1 MKISRACGDYL
12 TCLIA
17 SFTFAATFSGN
28 GAYASAEVIFW
39 PSVTIQFRKSAKI
52 WPLAASLDW
61 AGISSQVKLEIGY
74 ASFPGAFVMDT
85 RKSAGIFGSEVAA
98 AVTPS
103 NGTFTETPNK
113 FRMLPYG
120 MLFCIA

>member
-52 WPLAASLDW
+52 LPLAASLDW
-61 AGISSQVKLEIGY
+61 AGIIG
-74 ASFPGAFVMDT
+74 AEA
-85 RKSAGIFGSEVAA
+85 AA

-103 NGTFTETPNK
+103 NDAFRKTPAE
-113 FRMLPYG
+113 FRTLPYG